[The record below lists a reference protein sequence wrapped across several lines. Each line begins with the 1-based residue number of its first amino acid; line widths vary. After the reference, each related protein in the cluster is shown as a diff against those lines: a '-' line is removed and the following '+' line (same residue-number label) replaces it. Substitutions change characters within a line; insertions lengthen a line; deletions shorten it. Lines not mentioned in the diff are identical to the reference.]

1 MEIAGS
7 NLTNYNNELI
17 FYVANAENYA
27 PEQDSNGNEMLT
39 QQVATDNG
47 YAEPYGSYFDDA
59 GKTYNEFS

>member
-27 PEQDSNGNEMLT
+27 PEQDSNGNEILT
-39 QQVATDNG
+39 
-47 YAEPYGSYFDDA
+47 
-59 GKTYNEFS
+59 